1 MSAEGRAS
9 FDLSGFLALPQSTQ
23 YLYRDY
29 WNTFNRIQAV
39 NVGVSTVRAAG
50 DKTQTYYQ
58 FASGEERM
66 YYLNGQMLH
75 IRRYPN
81 SNWAS
86 VSPD

>member
-1 MSAEGRAS
+1 MSGGGGPC
-9 FDLSGFLALPQSTQ
+9 FDLSGFFALPQSTQ
-23 YLYRDY
+23 FLYRDY
-29 WNTFNRIQAV
+29 WNTFNRIQAY
-39 NVGVSTVRAAG
+39 NIGVSTIRSGG

-58 FASGEERM
+58 YASGDERM
-66 YYLNGQMLH
+66 SYINGQMLH